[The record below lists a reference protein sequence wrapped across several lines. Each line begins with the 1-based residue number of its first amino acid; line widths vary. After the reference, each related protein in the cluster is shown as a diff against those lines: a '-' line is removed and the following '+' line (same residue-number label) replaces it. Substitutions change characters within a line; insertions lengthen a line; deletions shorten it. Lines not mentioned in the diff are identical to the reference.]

1 MKFLISE
8 NQLLRLLKEINY
20 NPDVEKIQKDLISKG
35 YNLGSYGP
43 NKDGVDGIAG
53 PLTRAAYKK
62 EYGSELNLE
71 DDTDDN
77 SLSDYGAVLVGG
89 LDYRNGDLDIDSQV
103 RLLKK
108 GLGSDKKVKG
118 FRYSTPTSSILSF
131 MENNPNIPV
140 YLFSAGCKKS
150 EELAKDNNVNKNELY
165 IIEPYAAG
173 KITKYK
179 VREAVNLGVPAS
191 NVFVGD
197 SVGRGKGIVNGAS
210 SSMASS
216 HWNALTT
223 VGQMTK

>member
-20 NPDVEKIQKDLISKG
+20 NPKVKEIQKDLISKG
-35 YNLGSYGP
+35 YDLGSYGP
-43 NKDGVDGIAG
+43 NKDGVDGKAG
-53 PLTRAAYKK
+53 PLTKAAYKK
-62 EYGSELNLE
+62 EFGFELNLK

-77 SLSDYGAVLVGG
+77 VFSDYDAVLVGG

-103 RLLKK
+103 KLLKR
-108 GLGSDKKVKG
+108 GLGSDKKIKG
-118 FRYSTPTSSILSF
+118 FRYSTPTYSILSF
-131 MENNPNIPV
+131 MKNNPGIPV

-150 EELAKDNNVNKNELY
+150 EELARDNNVNKNELY

-173 KITKYK
+173 KITKYN
-179 VREAVNLGVPAS
+179 VRAAVNLGVPAS
-191 NVFVGD
+191 NVFVGN
-197 SVGRGKGIVNGAS
+197 SVGRGQGIVNGAN